1 MTVRPNIGELDW
13 LLDDLVSRV
22 LGANHA
28 VLLSADGLLMGRSG
42 RLSQED
48 AEHLSAVAS
57 SFQSLARGTGSRFG
71 GGEVHQTLVEM
82 ERAFLVVTAAGSGA
96 CLALLAASDTDLGAI
111 AYQMNLMVTQ
121 VGKYLSSAPR
131 EARAEGAVRAP
142 SP

>member
-1 MTVRPNIGELDW
+1 MTGMPNIGELDW
-13 LLDDLVSRV
+13 LLDDLVNRV

-57 SFQSLARGTGSRFG
+57 SFQSLARGTGRRFD
-71 GGEVHQTLVEM
+71 GGEVRQTLVEM
-82 ERAFLVVTAAGSGA
+82 DRAFLVVTAAGNGA
-96 CLALLAASDTDLGAI
+96 CLALLAAANADLGAV
-111 AYQMNLMVTQ
+111 AYQMNLLVTQ

-131 EARAEGAVRAP
+131 VERAVRAP
-142 SP
+142 AP